1 MNAIDPSF
9 ARDRLSMYR
18 RAMDYRS
25 DGRTF
30 LACQTLREAVAPI
43 VGLPEV
49 SPGREHWWW
58 ATYLPAAEEVYVALV
73 AACKNE
79 PVTIQFLESLF
90 PFYSW
95 TESTNENRT
104 QSMWGT
110 DSYGV
115 CRMEVCL
122 FSETGLYPG
131 EVSVMVKQDSIF
143 GGGELLTAS
152 QHYTSSAEAFDGLL
166 AIAPKLQRSACPND

>member
-9 ARDRLSMYR
+9 ARTRLFMYR

-25 DGRTF
+25 NGRAF
-30 LACQTLREAVAPI
+30 WACQTLRKAVASM
-43 VGLPEV
+43 VELPEV
-49 SPGREHWWW
+49 SPGREDWWW
-58 ATYLPAAEEVYVALV
+58 HACLPAAEKVYAELV
-73 AACKNE
+73 AACKKE

-95 TESTNENRT
+95 NESTNENRT

-110 DSYGV
+110 DSDGV

-143 GGGELLTAS
+143 GNGELLTAS
-152 QHYTSSAEAFDGLL
+152 QHYASSAEAFDGLL
-166 AIAPKLQRSACPND
+166 AIAPKLQP